1 MPNFVVRVGSLVIE
15 CATASDAAEIVA
27 RLETSMG
34 SRSSLSAPSSP
45 PNRPQLAPE
54 RPSGAP
60 PPDRMLAMLQKL
72 QEAPRGTGVPTQVMA
87 THLNMGAKG
96 MGGIAYRLAQSLKRL
111 GMRPDSVFTKRSNA
125 TGNTLWF
132 AGPEIGNAIR
142 QLQDMT

>member
-34 SRSSLSAPSSP
+34 SRGPLSALPSP
-45 PNRPQLAPE
+45 QNRPQMAPE
-54 RPSGAP
+54 RPSNAP

-72 QEAPRGTGVPTQVMA
+72 QETPRGSGVSTREMA
-87 THLNMGAKG
+87 EHLNMGAKG

-111 GMRPDSVFTKRSNA
+111 GMRPESVFTKRSNA

-142 QLQDMT
+142 KLQDMT